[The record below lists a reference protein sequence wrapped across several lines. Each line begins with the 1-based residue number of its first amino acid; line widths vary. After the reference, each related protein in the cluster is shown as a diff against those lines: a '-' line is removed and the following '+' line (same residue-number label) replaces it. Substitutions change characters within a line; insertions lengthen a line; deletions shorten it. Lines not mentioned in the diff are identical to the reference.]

1 MGLIQFV
8 VFILAVAAAGLVIF
22 TTGLQ
27 RDKNGDIVGVNIG
40 AVVGA
45 VILVVGALFLD
56 AAFGEIGAGER
67 GVVLLF
73 GAPTG
78 EVKSPGL
85 YMVIPVAQQVAKVNV
100 QIQAFQTKAIESA
113 SADLQDVHTGV
124 TVNFQIDPGR
134 VISVYTNF
142 RGDIVDRILFPNVQE
157 TVKAATA
164 KFTAEQ
170 LITQRAAVKQLVDT
184 ILEQRVQ
191 SSGLRITA
199 TSITQFEF
207 SPSFTQAIEAKVTAE
222 QNALREKN
230 RLLQV
235 EYEAK
240 QKIAQAQGEAQ
251 ALALRRAQL
260 NTEILQLEAIQ
271 KWDGKLPQIMGA
283 GAVPFVNL
291 TQPAEKAKV
300 HP

>member
-1 MGLIQFV
+1 
-8 VFILAVAAAGLVIF
+8 
-22 TTGLQ
+22 
-27 RDKNGDIVGVNIG
+27 
-40 AVVGA
+40 
-45 VILVVGALFLD
+45 
-56 AAFGEIGAGER
+56 
-67 GVVLLF
+67 
-73 GAPTG
+73 
-78 EVKSPGL
+78 
-85 YMVIPVAQQVAKVNV
+85 
-100 QIQAFQTKAIESA
+100 
-113 SADLQDVHTGV
+113 
-124 TVNFQIDPGR
+124 
-134 VISVYTNF
+134 
-142 RGDIVDRILFPNVQE
+142 
-157 TVKAATA
+157 
-164 KFTAEQ
+164 TAEQ

-260 NTEILQLEAIQ
+260 NPAILQLEAIQ
-271 KWDGKLPQIMGA
+271 KWDGKLPQIMSA
-283 GAVPFVNL
+283 GSAVPFINL
-291 TQPAEKAKV
+291 TQEPTKV
-300 HP
+300 QP

>member
-1 MGLIQFV
+1 MTTRQIGWL
-8 VFILAVAAAGLVIF
+8 VAAA
-22 TTGLQ
+22 
-27 RDKNGDIVGVNIG
+27 
-40 AVVGA
+40 VVLA
-45 VILVVGALFLD
+45 FLFEM
-56 AAFGEIGAGER
+56 FGTVPAGYR
-67 GVVLLF
+67 GVVLRF

-78 EVKSPGL
+78 QVKEPGL
-85 YMVIPVAQQVAKVNV
+85 YVVTPFVQHVAKVNV
-100 QIQAFQTKAIESA
+100 QIQAYQTQAIESA

-124 TVNFQIDPGR
+124 TVNFQVDPAR
-134 VISVYTNF
+134 VVQVYTNF
-142 RGDIVDRILFPNVQE
+142 RDEIVDRILRPNVQE

-170 LITQRAAVKQLVDT
+170 LITQRAAVKQLTDT
-184 ILEQRVQ
+184 ILAQRVEPF
-191 SSGLRITA
+191 GLHVEA

-240 QKIAQAQGEAQ
+240 QKIAAAEGEAQ

-260 NTEILQLEAIQ
+260 NPAILQLEAIQ
-271 KWDGKLPQIMGA
+271 KWDGKLPQIMSSG
-283 GAVPFVNL
+283 GAVPFINVPL
-291 TQPAEKAKV
+291 GGTKSEP
-300 HP
+300 

>member
-27 RDKNGDIVGVNIG
+27 RDKDGDIVGVNIG

-113 SADLQDVHTGV
+113 
-124 TVNFQIDPGR
+124 
-134 VISVYTNF
+134 
-142 RGDIVDRILFPNVQE
+142 
-157 TVKAATA
+157 
-164 KFTAEQ
+164 
-170 LITQRAAVKQLVDT
+170 
-184 ILEQRVQ
+184 
-191 SSGLRITA
+191 
-199 TSITQFEF
+199 
-207 SPSFTQAIEAKVTAE
+207 
-222 QNALREKN
+222 
-230 RLLQV
+230 
-235 EYEAK
+235 
-240 QKIAQAQGEAQ
+240 
-251 ALALRRAQL
+251 
-260 NTEILQLEAIQ
+260 
-271 KWDGKLPQIMGA
+271 
-283 GAVPFVNL
+283 
-291 TQPAEKAKV
+291 
-300 HP
+300 